1 MRMQMVFVSNYFNHH
16 QLSFCDA
23 LYELLE
29 GSFCFLQTQPMEE
42 ERVKMGWQAEERPY
56 VRYVQAEWQRLL
68 LTADVVIFG
77 GCDDESYI
85 RERLAAGK
93 PIFRYN
99 ERLYKEGQ
107 WKAIS
112 PRGLLQKY
120 KDHTRYRKAPVYFLC
135 AGAYVPCDLGI
146 IHAYPE
152 KMLRFGYFPE
162 TREYAP
168 GEPFSRKRKGSILWA
183 ARMIDWKHP
192 ELVVKTAAYLKE
204 HLKDHLEEIPFHI
217 TMIGGGELEEEVH
230 RLAEELGVT
239 DKITFAGFRGPEEV
253 RAAMEESEIYLVT
266 SDRKEGWGAVVNEA
280 MNSGCAVV
288 ADHMIGAAPWMIRQ
302 RENGILYRDGC
313 EQQLQEY
320 VAELLQD
327 PAECRRLGEAA
338 QQTVRTEWNARTAA
352 ERLVRLNREMGFLAW
367 APEPG
372 NAPGTAPAEPALRAD
387 GQRLPAPSVPAL
399 WTDGPCSPAPVI
411 PERRM
416 YRYLTERNEEDRT

>member
-1 MRMQMVFVSNYFNHH
+1 MTMQVVFVSNYFNHH

-23 LYELLE
+23 LYEHLE

-42 ERVKMGWQAEERPY
+42 ERIRMGWQAEERPY
-56 VRYVQAEWQRLL
+56 VRYVQADGTTTDGPTTDGPEWQNLL

-135 AGAYVPCDLGI
+135 AGAYVPCDYHL
-146 IHAYPE
+146 IHAYPG

-162 TREYAP
+162 TRDYAP
-168 GEPFSRKRKGSILWA
+168 GEPFSRKKKGSILWA

-204 HLKDHLEEIPFHI
+204 HLKDHMEETPFHI

-230 RLAEELGVT
+230 SLAEELGVT
-239 DKITFAGFRGPEEV
+239 DKITFAGFRSPEEV

-302 RENGILYRDGC
+302 RENGILYHDGC

-327 PAECRRLGEAA
+327 AADWEKRR
-338 QQTVRTEWNARTAA
+338 
-352 ERLVRLNREMGFLAW
+352 NR
-367 APEPG
+367 
-372 NAPGTAPAEPALRAD
+372 
-387 GQRLPAPSVPAL
+387 PSGRNGMH
-399 WTDGPCSPAPVI
+399 GPP
-411 PERRM
+411 RR
-416 YRYLTERNEEDRT
+416 DWSD

>member
-1 MRMQMVFVSNYFNHH
+1 M
-16 QLSFCDA
+16 
-23 LYELLE
+23 
-29 GSFCFLQTQPMEE
+29 
-42 ERVKMGWQAEERPY
+42 
-56 VRYVQAEWQRLL
+56 
-68 LTADVVIFG
+68 VIFG

-168 GEPFSRKRKGSILWA
+168 GEPFSHKKKGSILWA

-204 HLKDHLEEIPFHI
+204 HLKEIPFHI

-230 RLAEELGVT
+230 SLAEELGVT
-239 DKITFAGFRGPEEV
+239 DKITFAGFRSPEEV

-302 RENGILYRDGC
+302 RENGILYHDGC

-320 VAELLQD
+320 IAELLQD
-327 PAECRRLGEAA
+327 PAETDKDDYKYYVDTASEAFSLLCFD
-338 QQTVRTEWNARTAA
+338 TIAR
-352 ERLVRLNREMGFLAW
+352 
-367 APEPG
+367 
-372 NAPGTAPAEPALRAD
+372 
-387 GQRLPAPSVPAL
+387 
-399 WTDGPCSPAPVI
+399 
-411 PERRM
+411 
-416 YRYLTERNEEDRT
+416 RYLDKVGDVLVTEENVSEGGTVLGLTKDAQVTMPSARPK

>member
-1 MRMQMVFVSNYFNHH
+1 MQVVFVSNYFNHH

-56 VRYVQAEWQRLL
+56 VRYVQPDGTTTGGSEAFTAVTGWTPDEEIADNEWQNLL
-68 LTADVVIFG
+68 LTADMVIFG

-168 GEPFSRKRKGSILWA
+168 GEPFSRKKKGSILWA

-204 HLKDHLEEIPFHI
+204 HLKEIPFHI

-230 RLAEELGVT
+230 SLAEELGVT
-239 DKITFAGFRGPEEV
+239 DKITFAGFRSPEEV

-302 RENGILYRDGC
+302 RENGILYHDGC

-327 PAECRRLGEAA
+327 PAERRRLGEAA
-338 QQTVRTEWNARTAA
+338 QKTVRTEWNARTAA
-352 ERLVRLNREMGFLAW
+352 ERLVRLIREMGFLT
-367 APEPG
+367 G
-372 NAPGTAPAEPALRAD
+372 APGTTPAEPALLAPS
-387 GQRLPAPSVPAL
+387 QCLPAPS
-399 WTDGPCSPAPVI
+399 GCSAPTGSA
-411 PERRM
+411 PSG
-416 YRYLTERNEEDRT
+416 

>member
-1 MRMQMVFVSNYFNHH
+1 MQVVFVSNYFNHH

-56 VRYVQAEWQRLL
+56 VRYVQADGTTTGGPTTDGPEWQNLL

-168 GEPFSRKRKGSILWA
+168 GEPFSRKKKGSILWA

-192 ELVVKTAAYLKE
+192 ELVVKIAAYLKE
-204 HLKDHLEEIPFHI
+204 LPFHI
-217 TMIGGGELEEEVH
+217 TMIGGGELEEKVH

-239 DKITFAGFRGPEEV
+239 DKITFAGFRSPEEV

-302 RENGILYRDGC
+302 RENGILYHDGC

-327 PAECRRLGEAA
+327 PAECRRLGENA
-338 QQTVRTEWNARTAA
+338 QQTIVGEWNARTAA
-352 ERLVRLNREMGFLAW
+352 ERLIELCRKMKFLPEMSEEQEMPDA
-367 APEPG
+367 
-372 NAPGTAPAEPALRAD
+372 
-387 GQRLPAPSVPAL
+387 GQNVMQDITTPAPVIPQL
-399 WTDGPCSPAPVI
+399 WNDGPCSPAPVI
-411 PERRM
+411 PERSM
-416 YRYLTERNEEDRT
+416 YRRINSEQ